1 MKNRGNIRVPAAHSS
16 IMSSKQPPAS
26 VRISPACVY
35 LCTPPYICICP
46 RVCTRVCIFM
56 HAKVCVFVCEL
67 CCDFYLNV
75 FVIFFHQDTPFPI
88 PRQPMGMRPVVF
100 PGPLHSSFFYF
111 FFSLSAEVRNRTLAS
126 MWFELRA
133 PETVKDA
140 SNDVRHLHRANS
152 ILLNG
157 GREKELRNPPR
168 FFWPGFGP
176 AIKTGRKPITQ

>member
-1 MKNRGNIRVPAAHSS
+1 
-16 IMSSKQPPAS
+16 
-26 VRISPACVY
+26 
-35 LCTPPYICICP
+35 
-46 RVCTRVCIFM
+46 M
-56 HAKVCVFVCEL
+56 HANVCVCVCACALWL

-75 FVIFFHQDTPFPI
+75 FVIFFHRDTPFPI
-88 PRQPMGMRPVVF
+88 PRQPMGTCPVFAPPPPF
-100 PGPLHSSFFYF
+100 PSSSSSTSSFYFSFFF

-157 GREKELRNPPR
+157 GGKKSSPESSEI
-168 FFWPGFGP
+168 FWPGPGP